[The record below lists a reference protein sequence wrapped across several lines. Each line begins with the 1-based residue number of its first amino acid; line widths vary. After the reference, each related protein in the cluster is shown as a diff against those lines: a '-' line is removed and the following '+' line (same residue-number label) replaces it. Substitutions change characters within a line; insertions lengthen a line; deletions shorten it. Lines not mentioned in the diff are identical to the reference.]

1 MNDQDLMTAVRH
13 SVREVR
19 MDVPASQI
27 VSRGR
32 AIRGHRKLGA
42 GLTAAAAA
50 GSVALG
56 LGLSGALSPAPQ
68 TGTNATIRTASFTL
82 TSNANGTDTLTVT
95 TRELTDPAALQ
106 QALAEHG
113 IPALVKINT
122 LCQSPDAPPLDGVLT
137 VQTPD
142 GTPVHPGQG
151 PVNVSGDVT
160 VINKAAMPP
169 GTKLFLGYFYNGRS
183 ETIHPGLIS
192 THSYTCTPGRP

>member
-32 AIRGHRKLGA
+32 SIRGHRRLGT
-42 GLTAAAAA
+42 GVTAVAAA

-56 LGLSGALSPAPQ
+56 LGLSGALSPAPR

-95 TRELTDPAALQ
+95 NGELTDPAALQ
-106 QALAEHG
+106 RALAEHG

-122 LCQSPDAPPLDGVLT
+122 LCQSPEAPPLDGVLT
-137 VQTPD
+137 VETPD
-142 GTPVHPGQG
+142 GTPVHPGPH
-151 PVNVSGDVT
+151 PVNVAHDVT
-160 VINKAAMPP
+160 VINRAAMPP

-183 ETIHPGLIS
+183 ETIHPGLIYA
-192 THSYTCTPGRP
+192 HSYTCTPGRS